1 MAGRADRTAPV
12 GDRPVDEGRPEGGG
26 HCGHDHDRI
35 RAPAQLTGVGA
46 NADADHRLRELAR
59 AARMVF
65 FAGLP
70 GTGKS
75 FFVHRLAHLCHA
87 AGRTVHLL
95 QWDRV
100 RPVFEA
106 SPAGRRYPLRDG
118 VTHPVIRKAAGAWSR
133 QALARWAPAHGDP
146 AHLLVGEA
154 PLVGGRFI
162 ELARRADDRAEPWLD
177 ADACQFVIPVP
188 APDVR
193 RFLEAERARR
203 MTRAQHVHEREDAPS
218 NVVRQLWDEMRR
230 AARSLGILTAKV
242 EHSPGIY
249 DPSLYEAVYER
260 VLKHRHR
267 QVLFVQHLLGSDA
280 VSVHAFAF
288 APHHLIPDTEE
299 AAAHIRGVEERFPDE
314 SALEAEMND
323 WFLT

>member
-1 MAGRADRTAPV
+1 MTGRR
-12 GDRPVDEGRPEGGG
+12 RHR
-26 HCGHDHDRI
+26 GHDHDRV
-35 RAPAQLTGVGA
+35 RVPAQLTGVRA
-46 NADADHRLRELAR
+46 HVDADRRLRELAR
-59 AARMVF
+59 GAHMVF

-100 RPVFEA
+100 RPAFEA

-118 VTHPVIRKAAGAWSR
+118 VTHPVIRKAAGTWAR
-133 QALARWAPAHGDP
+133 QSVARWAPAHGEP
-146 AHLLVGEA
+146 ADLLVGEA

-177 ADACQFVIPVP
+177 ADACRFVIPVP

-203 MTRAQHVHEREDAPS
+203 MARARHAHEREDAPS
-218 NVVRQLWDEMRR
+218 NVVRQLWDEMRH
-230 AARSLGILTAKV
+230 AARSLGIRPAEAELGQA
-242 EHSPGIY
+242 IY
-249 DPSLYEAVYER
+249 DPSLYEAVYEH
-260 VLKHRHR
+260 VLRHRRR
-267 QVLFVQHLLGSDA
+267 QVLFVQQLLASDA
-280 VSVHAFAF
+280 VSAHAFAF
-288 APHHLIPDTEE
+288 APRDLIPETEE
-299 AAAHIRGVEERFPDE
+299 AEAYIRAVEERFPDQG
-314 SALEAEMND
+314 ALEAEMNE

>member
-1 MAGRADRTAPV
+1 V
-12 GDRPVDEGRPEGGG
+12 
-26 HCGHDHDRI
+26 
-35 RAPAQLTGVGA
+35 PAQLIDVGA
-46 NADADHRLRELAR
+46 NPDADHRLRELAR

-100 RPVFEA
+100 RPAFEA

-133 QALARWAPAHGDP
+133 QALAQWAPAHGDS

-162 ELARRADDRAEPWLD
+162 ELARRTDDRAEAWLD

-203 MTRAQHVHEREDAPS
+203 MARARHVHEREDAPS
-218 NVVRQLWDEMRR
+218 SVVRQLWGEMRR
-230 AARSLGILTAKV
+230 AARSLGILTAEV
-242 EHSPGIY
+242 EHAPGIY

-260 VLKHRHR
+260 VLRHRRR
-267 QVLFVQHLLGSDA
+267 QVLFVQHLLASDA
-280 VSVHAFAF
+280 VSAHAFAF
-288 APHHLIPDTEE
+288 APHDLIPDTEE
-299 AAAHIRGVEERFPDE
+299 AAAHIQAVEERFPDQGV
-314 SALEAEMND
+314 LEAEMDD
-323 WFLT
+323 WFIT